1 MNKKALKIS
10 FLLVLIFNAQTFIA
24 QTNPEDIAS
33 ETDAFQEA
41 FYESIKQK
49 GIENYDKAIIQ
60 LEKCVELQ
68 PQNAIVN
75 HELGKNYFFK
85 KDYVS
90 AEEWFIKAT
99 QIDPKNKWYWIDL
112 YEVYYETK
120 NHNQG
125 ILTLQKIIPLDKKFK
140 EDLLAQYMYTRQYDK
155 ALLLINELDETEGK
169 TERRNQYRVEINKQT
184 GSSAGNKNELEKAI
198 EDNPLNEENYLS
210 LIDKYSENN
219 QEEKARQVIEKLK
232 RNIPNSD
239 WAQVFLFKYHINEGK
254 GLEASKSLET
264 VLKSRKVDKKIKFKM
279 FNEFLI
285 FASKNPAFENQ
296 LASATQYFEG
306 DPEVD
311 VYKEVGK
318 FYYKKKNWD
327 FAIKNLEKSIANKNS
342 DVETNVFL
350 LASYEE
356 KADFVKIQKWAS
368 DLIDIYPN
376 QPEYYFFAGKSAFQL
391 KNVKKANELLE
402 IGLDY
407 VVDNDGLEF
416 DFLNLM
422 SEVATALGNPKKANE
437 YAARATNLKNKK
449 K

>member
-1 MNKKALKIS
+1 MIKKALKIS
-10 FLLVLIFNAQTFIA
+10 FLLVLLFSTQLSMA
-24 QTNPEDIAS
+24 QTNPEDIALDS
-33 ETDAFQEA
+33 DAFQEA
-41 FYESIKQK
+41 YYESLKQK
-49 GIENYDKAIIQ
+49 GIENYDKAIIE
-60 LEKCVELQ
+60 LEKCLQLQ
-68 PQNAIVN
+68 PQNAVVF

-85 KDYVS
+85 KDYVQ
-90 AEEWFIKAT
+90 AEEAYTKAT

-120 NHNQG
+120 NFNQG
-125 ILTLQKIIPLDKKFK
+125 ILTLQKIIPLDKKYK
-140 EDLLAQYMYTRQYDK
+140 EDLVSLYMYTRQYDK

-169 TERRNQYRVEINKQT
+169 TERRNQYRAEINKQT
-184 GSSAGNKNELEKAI
+184 GLSAGNKNDLERAI
-198 EDNPLNEENYLS
+198 DENPLNEENYLS
-210 LIDKYSENN
+210 LIAKYSESN
-219 QEEKARQVIEKLK
+219 QEEKARQVLEKLQK
-232 RNIPNSD
+232 NIPSSD
-239 WAQVFLFKYHINEGK
+239 WAQVFLFKYYINDGK
-254 GLEASKSLET
+254 GQEASKALET

-296 LASATQYFEG
+296 LASAAQYFEG

-311 VYKEVGK
+311 VYKEIGK

-327 FAIKNLEKSIANKNS
+327 LAIKNLEKSIATKNS
-342 DVETNVFL
+342 DMEANIFL

-356 KADFVKIQKWAS
+356 KADFQNMQKAAS
-368 DLIDIYPN
+368 DLIDMYPN

-391 KNVKKANELLE
+391 KNVKKANEFLE

-407 VVDNDGLEF
+407 VVDNTGLEI

-422 SEVATALGNPKKANE
+422 SQVASALGNGKKAEE
-437 YAARATNLKNKK
+437 YSARATNLKNKK